1 MSEKENLLTKMS
13 INEPVKSSSER
24 TFLHLAI
31 TGMTCAN
38 CSGRIERVLGRKP
51 GIYRANVNLASKR
64 GLFEYNP
71 SQITPEA
78 IITQIEKTGFGAMLD
93 DKAHQAELQV
103 AEAKAANRM
112 RWELIIS
119 AILSAPMLLGM
130 LAMMLGSEAGWVH
143 FVHLPW
149 VQLLL
154 TTPIQLGIGARFYR
168 AAWASLRA
176 KAPSMDL
183 LVAMGTTAAYLYSF
197 YNGFLGGDPTHLYFE
212 SSAVIITLIL
222 LGKYFE
228 ERAKNRTG
236 AAIRSLM
243 SLQAETALRIDRS
256 QAGQT
261 GQMGQ
266 QYIEVPVD
274 AVVEGDDLLVHP
286 GKSIPVDG
294 VVLSGHSTVDESML
308 TGESLPVDKEEND
321 LLYSGTLNQS
331 GALVM
336 RALKRAEESTL
347 SKIIMLVNEAQGSK
361 APIQQLA
368 DRVSAIFVPA
378 VILIAFITLLA
389 TRLIVGEWSDAI
401 MHSVAVLVIACPCAL
416 GLATP
421 TAIMV
426 GTGVGARQGIL
437 IKNGEALERVA
448 KSSTI
453 VLDKTGTITAGAP
466 EVKHFAV
473 HSQLIVSEAQRSEIL
488 RYLVALESHSEHP
501 LAKAIVTY
509 GELQASDSP
518 VSSVSESSSL
528 QVEDFQALVGAGLTG
543 MIAGAAYFVG
553 SPRLMAERHID
564 LTPFASLI
572 DRHESRGE
580 TVVLMSREQDLI
592 ALVAIADPVKE
603 SSADAIAALKA
614 RGIKVLMLTGD
625 NQRTAE
631 KIGEEVGLSGDE
643 IRAELKPEDKAKI
656 VADLQKAG
664 EYVAMVGDG
673 MNDAPALAL
682 ADTGIAMGTGTDI
695 AMESSDVTI
704 MNGDLAS
711 LPKMIWLSEMTM
723 RKIRQNL
730 FWAFIYNVIGIPFA
744 ALGFLSPILAG
755 GAMAFSSVSVLLNS
769 LSLNRLKFNRLHLT
783 QRDSHLKQC
792 NQGKRLKR

>member
-1 MSEKENLLTKMS
+1 MSEKENLLNKMTTK
-13 INEPVKSSSER
+13 EATKEAVKEGSER

-38 CSGRIERVLGRKP
+38 CSGRIERVLGRKQ

-71 SQITPEA
+71 AQITPEE
-78 IITQIEKTGFGAMLD
+78 IIAQIEKTGFGAMLD

-130 LAMMLGSEAGWVH
+130 MAMMLGSEASWVH

-154 TTPIQLGIGARFYR
+154 TTPIQFGIGARFYR

-183 LVAMGTTAAYLYSF
+183 LVAMGTTAAYLYSL

-243 SLQAETALRIDRS
+243 SLQAETALRIDNS
-256 QAGQT
+256 QS
-261 GQMGQ
+261 Q
-266 QYIEVPVD
+266 QHYVEVPID
-274 AVVEGDDLLVHP
+274 AVVENDYLLVHP

-308 TGESLPVDKEEND
+308 TGESLPVDKGEND

-336 RALKRAEESTL
+336 KALKRADESTL
-347 SKIIMLVNEAQGSK
+347 SKIITLVNEAQGSK

-378 VILIAFITLLA
+378 VILIAFITLLV
-389 TRLIVGEWSDAI
+389 TRLVLGEWSDAI

-473 HSQLIVSEAQRSEIL
+473 NSQLIVSEAQRSEIL

-501 LAKAIVTY
+501 LAKAIVAF
-509 GELQASDSP
+509 GAGQEQELSL
-518 VSSVSESSSL
+518 SSSSKSASF
-528 QVEDFQALVGAGLTG
+528 QVEDFQALVGAGLMG
-543 MIAGAAYFVG
+543 IIAEERYFVG
-553 SPRLMAERHID
+553 SPRLMVERHID

-580 TVVLMSREQDLI
+580 TVVLMSREQDLV

-603 SSADAIAALKA
+603 SSAGAIAALKA

-631 KIGEEVGLSGDE
+631 KIGEEVGLCPDE

-656 VADLQKAG
+656 VADLQTAG
-664 EYVAMVGDG
+664 ESVAMVGDG

-711 LPKMIWLSEMTM
+711 LPKVIKLSEMTM

-769 LSLNRLKFNRLHLT
+769 LSLNRLNLDRMGTDK
-783 QRDSHLKQC
+783 K
-792 NQGKRLKR
+792 

>member
-1 MSEKENLLTKMS
+1 MSEKENLLNKMVTKEATKKA
-13 INEPVKSSSER
+13 IKEGSER
-24 TFLHLAI
+24 AFLHLAI

-38 CSGRIERVLGRKP
+38 CSGRIERVLGRKK

-71 SQITPEA
+71 TQITPEA
-78 IITQIEKTGFGAMLD
+78 IIAQIEKTGFGAMLD

-119 AILSAPMLLGM
+119 ALFSAPMLLGM
-130 LAMMLGSEAGWVH
+130 MAMMLGSEASWVH

-154 TTPIQLGIGARFYR
+154 TTPIQFGIGARFYR

-183 LVAMGTTAAYLYSF
+183 LVAMGTTAAYLYSL

-243 SLQAETALRIDRS
+243 SLQAETALRIDNS
-256 QAGQT
+256 QSGQH
-261 GQMGQ
+261 
-266 QYIEVPVD
+266 YVEVPID
-274 AVVEGDDLLVHP
+274 AVVENDYLLVHP

-308 TGESLPVDKEEND
+308 TGESLPVDKGEND

-336 RALKRAEESTL
+336 KALKRADESTL
-347 SKIIMLVNEAQGSK
+347 SKIITLVNEAQGSK

-378 VILIAFITLLA
+378 VILIAFITLLV
-389 TRLIVGEWSDAI
+389 TRLVLGEWSDAI

-473 HSQLIVSEAQRSEIL
+473 NSQLIVSEVQRSEIL

-501 LAKAIVTY
+501 LAKAIVAY
-509 GELQASDSP
+509 GAGQEQELSL
-518 VSSVSESSSL
+518 SSSSKSASF
-528 QVEDFQALVGAGLTG
+528 QVEDFQALVGAGLMG
-543 MIAGAAYFVG
+543 IIAEERYFVG
-553 SPRLMAERHID
+553 SPRLMVERHID

-580 TVVLMSREQDLI
+580 TVVLMSREQDLV

-603 SSADAIAALKA
+603 SSAGAIAALKA

-625 NQRTAE
+625 NQRTAG
-631 KIGEEVGLSGDE
+631 KIGEEVGLCPDE

-656 VADLQKAG
+656 VADLQTAG
-664 EYVAMVGDG
+664 ESVAMVGDG

-711 LPKMIWLSEMTM
+711 LPKVIKLSEMTM

-769 LSLNRLKFNRLHLT
+769 LSLNRLNLDRLGA
-783 QRDSHLKQC
+783 DK
-792 NQGKRLKR
+792 K

>member
-1 MSEKENLLTKMS
+1 MSEKENLLNKMVTKEAAKEA
-13 INEPVKSSSER
+13 IKESSER

-38 CSGRIERVLGRKP
+38 CSGRIERVLGRKQ

-71 SQITPEA
+71 TQITPEA
-78 IITQIEKTGFGAMLD
+78 IIAQIEKTGFGAMLD

-112 RWELIIS
+112 RWELVIS
-119 AILSAPMLLGM
+119 ALFSAPMLLGM
-130 LAMMLGSEAGWVH
+130 MAMMLGSEASWVH

-154 TTPIQLGIGARFYR
+154 TTPIQFGIGARFYR

-183 LVAMGTTAAYLYSF
+183 LVAMGTTAAYLYSL

-243 SLQAETALRIDRS
+243 SLQAETALRIERS
-256 QAGQT
+256 QTGESGQI

-266 QYIEVPVD
+266 MGQHYIEVPID

-294 VVLSGHSTVDESML
+294 VVLSGYSTVDESML
-308 TGESLPVDKEEND
+308 TGESLPVDKGEND

-336 RALKRAEESTL
+336 KALKRADESTL
-347 SKIIMLVNEAQGSK
+347 SKIITLVNEAQGSK

-378 VILIAFITLLA
+378 VILIAFITLLV
-389 TRLIVGEWSDAI
+389 TRLVLGEWSDAI

-473 HSQLIVSEAQRSEIL
+473 NSQLIVSEAQRSEIL

-501 LAKAIVTY
+501 LAKAIVAY
-509 GELQASDSP
+509 GAGQGQELSLSSGSNSASF
-518 VSSVSESSSL
+518 
-528 QVEDFQALVGAGLTG
+528 QVKDFQALVGAGLMG
-543 MIAGAAYFVG
+543 IIAEERYFVG
-553 SPRLMAERHID
+553 SPRLMGERHID

-580 TVVLMSREQDLI
+580 TVVLMSREQDLV

-603 SSADAIAALKA
+603 SSAGAIAALKA

-631 KIGEEVGLSGDE
+631 KIGEEVGLCPDE

-656 VADLQKAG
+656 VADLQTAG
-664 EYVAMVGDG
+664 ESVAMVGDG

-711 LPKMIWLSEMTM
+711 LPKVIKLSEMTM

-769 LSLNRLKFNRLHLT
+769 LSLNRLNLDRL
-783 QRDSHLKQC
+783 
-792 NQGKRLKR
+792 GKDKK

>member
-1 MSEKENLLTKMS
+1 MSEKENLLNKRVTKEAAKEA
-13 INEPVKSSSER
+13 ITEGSER

-38 CSGRIERVLGRKP
+38 CSGRIERVLGRKQ

-71 SQITPEA
+71 TQITPEA
-78 IITQIEKTGFGAMLD
+78 IIAQIEKTGFGAMLD

-119 AILSAPMLLGM
+119 ALFSAPMLLGM
-130 LAMMLGSEAGWVH
+130 MAMMLGSEASWVH

-154 TTPIQLGIGARFYR
+154 TTPIQFGIGARFYR

-183 LVAMGTTAAYLYSF
+183 LVAMGTTAAYLYSL

-243 SLQAETALRIDRS
+243 SLQAETALRIERS
-256 QAGQT
+256 QTGESGQI

-266 QYIEVPVD
+266 MGQHYIEVPID

-294 VVLSGHSTVDESML
+294 VVLSGYSTVDESML
-308 TGESLPVDKEEND
+308 TGESLPVDKGEND

-347 SKIIMLVNEAQGSK
+347 SKIITLVNEAQGSK

-378 VILIAFITLLA
+378 VILIAFITLLV
-389 TRLIVGEWSDAI
+389 TRLVLGEWSDAI

-473 HSQLIVSEAQRSEIL
+473 NSQLIVSEVQRSEIL

-501 LAKAIVTY
+501 LAKAIVAY
-509 GELQASDSP
+509 GAGQEQELSL
-518 VSSVSESSSL
+518 SSSSKSASF
-528 QVEDFQALVGAGLTG
+528 QVEDFQALVGAGLMG
-543 MIAGAAYFVG
+543 IIAEERYFVG
-553 SPRLMAERHID
+553 SPRLMVERHID

-580 TVVLMSREQDLI
+580 TVVLMSREQDLV

-603 SSADAIAALKA
+603 SSAGAIAALKA

-631 KIGEEVGLSGDE
+631 KIGEEVGLCPDE

-656 VADLQKAG
+656 VADLQMAG
-664 EYVAMVGDG
+664 ESVAMVGDG

-711 LPKMIWLSEMTM
+711 LPKVIKLSEMTM

-769 LSLNRLKFNRLHLT
+769 LSLNRLNLDRL
-783 QRDSHLKQC
+783 
-792 NQGKRLKR
+792 GKDKK

>member
-1 MSEKENLLTKMS
+1 MSEKENLLNKVVTKEA
-13 INEPVKSSSER
+13 IKEGSER
-24 TFLHLAI
+24 AFLHLAI

-38 CSGRIERVLGRKP
+38 CSGRIERVLGRKQ

-71 SQITPEA
+71 AQITSEA
-78 IITQIEKTGFGAMLD
+78 IIAQIEKTGFGAMLD

-119 AILSAPMLLGM
+119 ALFSAPMLLGM
-130 LAMMLGSEAGWVH
+130 MAMMLGSEASWVH

-154 TTPIQLGIGARFYR
+154 TTPIQFGIGARFYR

-183 LVAMGTTAAYLYSF
+183 LVAMGTTAAYLYSL

-243 SLQAETALRIDRS
+243 SLQAETALRIERS
-256 QAGQT
+256 QTGESGQI

-266 QYIEVPVD
+266 MGQHYIEVPID

-294 VVLSGHSTVDESML
+294 VVLSGYSTVDESML
-308 TGESLPVDKEEND
+308 TGESLPVDKGEND

-347 SKIIMLVNEAQGSK
+347 SKIITLVNEAQGSK

-378 VILIAFITLLA
+378 VILIAFITLLV
-389 TRLIVGEWSDAI
+389 TRLVLGEWSDAI

-473 HSQLIVSEAQRSEIL
+473 NSQLIVSEVQRSEIL

-501 LAKAIVTY
+501 LAKAIVAY
-509 GELQASDSP
+509 GAAGQEQELSL
-518 VSSVSESSSL
+518 SSSSKSASF
-528 QVEDFQALVGAGLTG
+528 QVEDFQALVG
-543 MIAGAAYFVG
+543 
-553 SPRLMAERHID
+553 
-564 LTPFASLI
+564 
-572 DRHESRGE
+572 
-580 TVVLMSREQDLI
+580 
-592 ALVAIADPVKE
+592 
-603 SSADAIAALKA
+603 
-614 RGIKVLMLTGD
+614 
-625 NQRTAE
+625 
-631 KIGEEVGLSGDE
+631 
-643 IRAELKPEDKAKI
+643 
-656 VADLQKAG
+656 
-664 EYVAMVGDG
+664 
-673 MNDAPALAL
+673 
-682 ADTGIAMGTGTDI
+682 
-695 AMESSDVTI
+695 
-704 MNGDLAS
+704 
-711 LPKMIWLSEMTM
+711 
-723 RKIRQNL
+723 
-730 FWAFIYNVIGIPFA
+730 
-744 ALGFLSPILAG
+744 
-755 GAMAFSSVSVLLNS
+755 
-769 LSLNRLKFNRLHLT
+769 
-783 QRDSHLKQC
+783 RD
-792 NQGKRLKR
+792 

>member
-1 MSEKENLLTKMS
+1 MSEKENLLNKMITKEA
-13 INEPVKSSSER
+13 IKEGSER

-38 CSGRIERVLGRKP
+38 CSGRIERVLGRKQ

-71 SQITPEA
+71 AQITPEE
-78 IITQIEKTGFGAMLD
+78 IIAQIEKTGFGAMLD

-130 LAMMLGSEAGWVH
+130 MAMMLGSEASWVH

-154 TTPIQLGIGARFYR
+154 TTPIQFGIGARFYR

-183 LVAMGTTAAYLYSF
+183 LVAMGTTAAYLYSL

-243 SLQAETALRIDRS
+243 SLQAETALRIDNS
-256 QAGQT
+256 QSGQH
-261 GQMGQ
+261 
-266 QYIEVPVD
+266 YVEVPID
-274 AVVEGDDLLVHP
+274 AVVENDYLLVHP

-308 TGESLPVDKEEND
+308 TGESLPVDKGVND

-336 RALKRAEESTL
+336 KALKRADESTL
-347 SKIIMLVNEAQGSK
+347 SKIITLVNEAQGSK

-378 VILIAFITLLA
+378 VILIAFITLLV
-389 TRLIVGEWSDAI
+389 TRLVLGEWSDAI

-466 EVKHFAV
+466 EVKHFV
-473 HSQLIVSEAQRSEIL
+473 VNSQLIVSEAQRSEIL

-501 LAKAIVTY
+501 LAKAIVAF
-509 GELQASDSP
+509 GAGQEQELSL
-518 VSSVSESSSL
+518 SSSSKSASF
-528 QVEDFQALVGAGLTG
+528 QVEDFQALVGAGLMG
-543 MIAGAAYFVG
+543 IIAEERYFVG
-553 SPRLMAERHID
+553 SPRLMVERHID

-580 TVVLMSREQDLI
+580 TVVLMSREQDLV

-603 SSADAIAALKA
+603 SSAGAIAALKA

-631 KIGEEVGLSGDE
+631 KIGEEVGLCPDE

-656 VADLQKAG
+656 VADLQTAG
-664 EYVAMVGDG
+664 ESVAMVGDG

-682 ADTGIAMGTGTDI
+682 ADIGIAMGTGTDI

-704 MNGDLAS
+704 MNGDLSS
-711 LPKMIWLSEMTM
+711 LPKMITLSEGTM

-769 LSLNRLKFNRLHLT
+769 LSLNRLNLDRL
-783 QRDSHLKQC
+783 
-792 NQGKRLKR
+792 GKDKK

>member
-1 MSEKENLLTKMS
+1 MSEKENLLNKMVTKEA
-13 INEPVKSSSER
+13 IKEGSER
-24 TFLHLAI
+24 AFLHLAI

-38 CSGRIERVLGRKP
+38 CSGRIERVLGRKQ

-71 SQITPEA
+71 TQITPEA
-78 IITQIEKTGFGAMLD
+78 IIAQIEKTGFGAMLD

-119 AILSAPMLLGM
+119 ALFSAPMLLGM
-130 LAMMLGSEAGWVH
+130 MAMMLGSEASWVH

-154 TTPIQLGIGARFYR
+154 TTPIQFGIGARFYR

-183 LVAMGTTAAYLYSF
+183 LVAMGTTAAYLYSL

-243 SLQAETALRIDRS
+243 SLQAETALRIERS
-256 QAGQT
+256 QTGESGQI

-266 QYIEVPVD
+266 IGQHYIEVPID

-294 VVLSGHSTVDESML
+294 VVLSGYSTVDESML
-308 TGESLPVDKEEND
+308 TGESLPVDKGEND

-347 SKIIMLVNEAQGSK
+347 SKIITLVNEAQGSK

-378 VILIAFITLLA
+378 VILIAFITLLV
-389 TRLIVGEWSDAI
+389 TRLVLGEWSDAI

-473 HSQLIVSEAQRSEIL
+473 NSQLIVSEAQRGEIL

-501 LAKAIVTY
+501 LAKAIVAY
-509 GELQASDSP
+509 GAGQEQELSL
-518 VSSVSESSSL
+518 SSSSKSASF
-528 QVEDFQALVGAGLTG
+528 QVGDFQALVGAGLMG
-543 MIAGAAYFVG
+543 IIAEERYFVG
-553 SPRLMAERHID
+553 SPRLMVERHID

-580 TVVLMSREQDLI
+580 TVVLMSREQDLV

-603 SSADAIAALKA
+603 SSAGAIAALKA

-631 KIGEEVGLSGDE
+631 KIGEEVGLCPDE

-656 VADLQKAG
+656 VADLQAAG
-664 EYVAMVGDG
+664 ESVAMVGDG

-711 LPKMIWLSEMTM
+711 LPKVIKLSEMTM

-769 LSLNRLKFNRLHLT
+769 LSLNRLNLDRLGA
-783 QRDSHLKQC
+783 DK
-792 NQGKRLKR
+792 K

>member
-1 MSEKENLLTKMS
+1 MSEKENLLNKMATK
-13 INEPVKSSSER
+13 EAVKEGSER

-38 CSGRIERVLGRKP
+38 CSGRIERVLGRKL

-71 SQITPEA
+71 AQITPEE
-78 IITQIEKTGFGAMLD
+78 IIAQIEKTGFGAMFD
-93 DKAHQAELQV
+93 DKAHQEELQV

-130 LAMMLGSEAGWVH
+130 MAMMLGSKASWVH

-154 TTPIQLGIGARFYR
+154 TTPIQFGIGARFYR

-183 LVAMGTTAAYLYSF
+183 LVAMGTSAAYLYSF

-243 SLQAETALRIDRS
+243 SLQAETALRIDNS
-256 QAGQT
+256 QSGQH
-261 GQMGQ
+261 
-266 QYIEVPVD
+266 YVEVPID
-274 AVVEGDDLLVHP
+274 AVVENDYLLVHP

-308 TGESLPVDKEEND
+308 TGESLPVDKGEND

-336 RALKRAEESTL
+336 KALKRADESTL
-347 SKIIMLVNEAQGSK
+347 SKIITLVNEAQGSK

-378 VILIAFITLLA
+378 VILIAFITLLV
-389 TRLIVGEWSDAI
+389 TRLTLGEWSDAI

-473 HSQLIVSEAQRSEIL
+473 NSQLIVSEAQRSEIL

-501 LAKAIVTY
+501 LAKAIVAF
-509 GELQASDSP
+509 GAGQEQELSL
-518 VSSVSESSSL
+518 SSSSKSASF
-528 QVEDFQALVGAGLTG
+528 QMEDFQALVGAGLMG
-543 MIAGAAYFVG
+543 IIAEERYFVG
-553 SPRLMAERHID
+553 SPRLMVERHID

-580 TVVLMSREQDLI
+580 TVVLMSREQDLV
-592 ALVAIADPVKE
+592 ALVAIADPVKK
-603 SSADAIAALKA
+603 SSAGAIAHLKA

-631 KIGEEVGLSGDE
+631 KIGEEVGLCPDE
-643 IRAELKPEDKAKI
+643 IKAELKPEDKAKI
-656 VADLQKAG
+656 VANVQKAG
-664 EYVAMVGDG
+664 ESVAMVGDG

-711 LPKMIWLSEMTM
+711 LPKVIKLSEMTM

-769 LSLNRLKFNRLHLT
+769 LSLNRLNLDRL
-783 QRDSHLKQC
+783 
-792 NQGKRLKR
+792 GKDKK

>member
-1 MSEKENLLTKMS
+1 MSEKENLLNKMVTKEAAKEAITEGS
-13 INEPVKSSSER
+13 KR
-24 TFLHLAI
+24 AFLHLVI

-38 CSGRIERVLGRKP
+38 CSGRIERVLGRKQ

-71 SQITPEA
+71 TQITPEA
-78 IITQIEKTGFGAMLD
+78 IIAQIEKTGFGAMLD

-119 AILSAPMLLGM
+119 ALFSAPMLLGM
-130 LAMMLGSEAGWVH
+130 MAMMLGSEASWVH

-154 TTPIQLGIGARFYR
+154 TTPIQFGIGARFYR

-183 LVAMGTTAAYLYSF
+183 LVAMGTTAAYLYSL

-243 SLQAETALRIDRS
+243 SLQAETALRIERS
-256 QAGQT
+256 QTGESGQI

-266 QYIEVPVD
+266 MGQHYIEVPID

-294 VVLSGHSTVDESML
+294 VVLSGYSTVDESML
-308 TGESLPVDKEEND
+308 TGESLPVDKGEND

-347 SKIIMLVNEAQGSK
+347 SKIITLVNEAQGSK

-378 VILIAFITLLA
+378 VILIAFITLLV
-389 TRLIVGEWSDAI
+389 TRLVLGEWSDAI

-473 HSQLIVSEAQRSEIL
+473 NSQLIVSEVQRSEIL

-501 LAKAIVTY
+501 LAKAIVAY
-509 GELQASDSP
+509 GAGQEQELSLSSSSKSDSF
-518 VSSVSESSSL
+518 
-528 QVEDFQALVGAGLTG
+528 QVEDFQALVGAGLMG
-543 MIAGAAYFVG
+543 IIAEERYFVG
-553 SPRLMAERHID
+553 SPRLMVERHID

-580 TVVLMSREQDLI
+580 TVVLMSREQDLV

-603 SSADAIAALKA
+603 SSAGAIAALKA

-631 KIGEEVGLSGDE
+631 KIGEEVGLCPDE

-656 VADLQKAG
+656 VADLQMAG
-664 EYVAMVGDG
+664 ESVAMVGDG

-711 LPKMIWLSEMTM
+711 LPKVIKLSEMTM

-769 LSLNRLKFNRLHLT
+769 LSLNRLNLDRLGA
-783 QRDSHLKQC
+783 DK
-792 NQGKRLKR
+792 K

>member
-1 MSEKENLLTKMS
+1 MRKREEERVFNDRSEHA
-13 INEPVKSSSER
+13 
-24 TFLHLAI
+24 FLRLAI

-38 CSGRIERVLGRKP
+38 CSGRIERVLGRKA

-64 GLFEYNP
+64 GLFEYDP
-71 SQITPEA
+71 TQITPEA
-78 IITQIEKTGFGAMLD
+78 IIAHIEKTGFGAILD
-93 DKAHQAELQV
+93 DKAHQAVLQS
-103 AEAKAANRM
+103 AEAKATEKM

-119 AILSAPMLLGM
+119 AILSAPMLFGM
-130 LAMMLGSEAGWVH
+130 IAMMLGSEASWVH

-168 AAWASLRA
+168 AGWASLRA

-183 LVAMGTTAAYLYSF
+183 LVAMGTTSAYLYSF

-236 AAIRSLM
+236 EAIRSLM
-243 SLQAETALRIDRS
+243 SLQAQTALRIDPS
-256 QAGQT
+256 QT
-261 GQMGQ
+261 GQH
-266 QYIEVPVD
+266 YIEVPID
-274 AVVEGDDLLVHP
+274 AVVEGDHLLVHP

-294 VVLSGHSTVDESML
+294 VVISGHSTVDESML
-308 TGESLPVDKEEND
+308 TGESLPVDKGEED

-336 RALKRAEESTL
+336 KALKREEESTL
-347 SKIIMLVNEAQGSK
+347 SKIIALVNEAQGSK

-378 VILIAFITLLA
+378 VILIALVTLLIS
-389 TRLIVGEWSDAI
+389 RIVLGEWGDAI

-448 KSSTI
+448 KCRTI
-453 VLDKTGTITAGAP
+453 VLDKTGTITAGTP
-466 EVKHFAV
+466 EVKHFALNPDV
-473 HSQLIVSEAQRSEIL
+473 FDPNLGASTDAGEKIL
-488 RYLVALESHSEHP
+488 KILVALESHSEHP
-501 LAKAIVTY
+501 LAKAIVSY
-509 GELQASDSP
+509 GDQEVTRQQEAEQSAALSAAGSNSDSLP
-518 VSSVSESSSL
+518 I
-528 QVEDFQALVGAGLTG
+528 VENFQALVGAGLTG
-543 MIAGAAYFVG
+543 IIEGDTYFVG
-553 SPRLMAERHID
+553 SPRLMAARNID
-564 LTPFASLI
+564 LTPLAPLI
-572 DRHESRGE
+572 EQHESQGE
-580 TVVLMSREQDLI
+580 TVVLMSREDQLM
-592 ALVAIADPVKE
+592 ALVAIADPIKE
-603 SSADAIAALKA
+603 SSAGAIAHLKA

-631 KIGEEVGLSGDE
+631 KIACEVGLNRDE
-643 IRAELKPEDKAKI
+643 IRAELKPEDKAAI
-656 VADLQKAG
+656 ISELQQSG
-664 EYVAMVGDG
+664 ERVAMVGDG

-682 ADTGIAMGTGTDI
+682 ADIGIAMGTGTDI

-704 MNGDLAS
+704 MNGDLSS
-711 LPKMIWLSEMTM
+711 LPKMITLSEGTM

-769 LSLNRLKFNRLHLT
+769 LSLNRLNLDRFRAHTPKK
-783 QRDSHLKQC
+783 LKD
-792 NQGKRLKR
+792 

>member
-1 MSEKENLLTKMS
+1 MSEKENLLNKRVTKEATKEA
-13 INEPVKSSSER
+13 IKEDSER
-24 TFLHLAI
+24 AFLHLAI

-38 CSGRIERVLGRKP
+38 CSGRIERVLGRKQ

-71 SQITPEA
+71 TQITPEA
-78 IITQIEKTGFGAMLD
+78 IIAQIEKTGFGAMLD

-119 AILSAPMLLGM
+119 ALFSAPMLLGM
-130 LAMMLGSEAGWVH
+130 MAMMLGSEASWVH

-154 TTPIQLGIGARFYR
+154 TTPIQFGIGARFYR

-183 LVAMGTTAAYLYSF
+183 LVAMGTTAAYLYSL

-243 SLQAETALRIDRS
+243 SLQAETALRIERS
-256 QAGQT
+256 QTGESGQI

-266 QYIEVPVD
+266 MGQHYIEVPID

-294 VVLSGHSTVDESML
+294 VVLSGYSTVDESML
-308 TGESLPVDKEEND
+308 TGESLPVDKGEND
-321 LLYSGTLNQS
+321 LLYIGTLNQS

-347 SKIIMLVNEAQGSK
+347 SKIITLVNEAQGSK

-378 VILIAFITLLA
+378 VILIAFITLLV
-389 TRLIVGEWSDAI
+389 TRLVLGEWSDAI

-473 HSQLIVSEAQRSEIL
+473 NSQLIVSEAQRGEIL

-501 LAKAIVTY
+501 LAKAIVAY
-509 GELQASDSP
+509 GAGQEQELSL
-518 VSSVSESSSL
+518 SSSSKSASF
-528 QVEDFQALVGAGLTG
+528 QVEDFQALVGAGLMG
-543 MIAGAAYFVG
+543 IIAEERYFVG
-553 SPRLMAERHID
+553 SPRLMVERHID

-580 TVVLMSREQDLI
+580 TVVLMSREQDLV

-603 SSADAIAALKA
+603 SSAGAIAALKA

-631 KIGEEVGLSGDE
+631 KIGEEVGLCPDE

-656 VADLQKAG
+656 VADLQAAG
-664 EYVAMVGDG
+664 ESVAMVGDG

-711 LPKMIWLSEMTM
+711 LPKVIKLSEMTM

-769 LSLNRLKFNRLHLT
+769 LSLNRLNLDRLGT
-783 QRDSHLKQC
+783 DK
-792 NQGKRLKR
+792 K